1 MRITGYD
8 FSGWATKNDLRC
20 ADNRVIR
27 KGAFKIQ
34 DGAKVPLMWNHK
46 HDSTSAVLGHAIL
59 ENRDDGIYTYG
70 FFNNTNAGR
79 EAKELLKHGDIEALS
94 IYANNLVQDGND
106 VLHGAIREVSLVLA
120 GANPGAFVES
130 VMSHGEPLEE
140 YEDEG
145 LIFTGENI
153 FISHSD
159 DYDYDE
165 EVGDVDDRT
174 ANEIFESMD
183 EDQKNLVYAIADELL
198 NGDDDDEFAHSAFDD
213 DADAEEVF
221 DSMTDEQQALVYA
234 IADEIVNDYEEG
246 DDEDYEEGDDDYE
259 EDDDDFE
266 HSGLEEDYE
275 MKRNVF
281 DQDMDNTNVIA
292 HSAILSD
299 MLEDAKTHRAGSLKE
314 IINDGIETG
323 VLQHSIDTT
332 GMIVGDGDWRSI
344 IPEGRP
350 TTYGFN
356 DPDMLF
362 PDPKSLN
369 NPPEWIQRNM
379 DWVSVVLN
387 GVHRSPFSRIK
398 SQFANITE
406 DEARAKGYTKTH
418 KKTEEMFSVLK
429 RVTTPTTIYKKQR
442 MDRDDIVDITDFDVV
457 AWIKGEMRVMLNEE
471 IARAILVGDGRAQNS
486 ADKIDESA
494 IRPIIKD
501 DPLFNTKVAVSVAH
515 GATGETKAK
524 TAIDAII
531 RARKN
536 YKGSGTPILF
546 TTEDWVTEMLLI
558 KDQMGH
564 YMYETEATLAT
575 RLRVSRIV
583 TVELLENQTV
593 PVSKTEGGSTVIEN
607 KPLLGVIVNPVDYN
621 VGADKGGSIELFDD
635 FDIDF
640 NQYVWLMEGRMSGAL
655 VKPFSALTVYVDEA
669 AAG

>member
-1 MRITGYD
+1 MKGKFD
-8 FSGWATKNDLRC
+8 FSGWATKNDLKC
-20 ADNRVIR
+20 SDGRVIR
-27 KGAFKIQ
+27 RDAFKVN
-34 DGAKVPLMWNHK
+34 DGMTVPLVWNHR
-46 HDSTSAVLGHAIL
+46 HDTTSAVLGHALL
-59 ENRDDGIYTYG
+59 ENRDEGVYAYG
-70 FFNNTNAGR
+70 FLNNTRAGK
-79 EAKELLKHGDIEALS
+79 EAKEMISHGDVVSLS
-94 IYANNLVQDGND
+94 IYANNLVQDGAN

-120 GANPGAFVES
+120 GANPGAFIES
-130 VMSHGEPLEE
+130 AFAHGEPIDDADEEGVIYAGGDLSFYHSDIKKKKDDEEDEDDEE
-140 YEDEG
+140 YDEDE
-145 LIFTGENI
+145 EE
-153 FISHSD
+153 SED
-159 DYDYDE
+159 EAEDEDE
-165 EVGDVDDRT
+165 E
-174 ANEIFESMD
+174 D
-183 EDQKNLVYAIADELL
+183 EEEEEPVVKKKKKGEK
-198 NGDDDDEFAHSAFDD
+198 EMAHSADSAEKGGEKTIQD
-213 DADAEEVF
+213 IVDTMNDEQKDAMYALIGAAVEDAQGGSDEDEEEDMKHNVF
-221 DSMTDEQQALVYA
+221 DSDVQMNNY
-234 IADEIVNDYEEG
+234 
-246 DDEDYEEGDDDYE
+246 
-259 EDDDDFE
+259 
-266 HSGLEEDYE
+266 
-275 MKRNVF
+275 
-281 DQDMDNTNVIA
+281 IA
-292 HSAILSD
+292 HAAILD
-299 MLEDAKTHRAGSLKE
+299 GMLDDAKKKKVGSLKE
-314 IINDGIETG
+314 LVDEAYEEG
-323 VLQHSIDTT
+323 VLEHSIDTT
-332 GMIVGDGDWRSI
+332 GMDVGTGDWRSI

-442 MDRDDIVDITDFDVV
+442 MDRDDIIDITDFDVV
-457 AWIKGEMRVMLNEE
+457 AWIKGEMRIMLNEE
-471 IARAILVGDGRAQNS
+471 IARAILVGDGRQANS
-486 ADKIDESA
+486 PDKIDESS

-515 GATGETKAK
+515 GASGETKAK
-524 TAIDAII
+524 AAIDAVI

-536 YKGSGTPILF
+536 YKGSGNPILF

-564 YMYETEATLAT
+564 YLYETEATLAT

-583 TVELLENQTV
+583 TVEILENQTV
-593 PVSKTEGGSTVIEN
+593 PVTTTEGGSTVTEN

-655 VKPFSALTVYVDEA
+655 TKPFSALTVYVDEA

>member
-1 MRITGYD
+1 MKVTGYD

-20 ADNRVIR
+20 ADNKIIR
-27 KGAFKIQ
+27 KGAFKVQ

-59 ENRDDGIYTYG
+59 ENKDDGVFTYG
-70 FFNNTNAGR
+70 FFNNTQAGR
-79 EAKELLKHGDIEALS
+79 EAKEILKHGDIEALS

-130 VMSHGEPLEE
+130 VMSHGEPLDE

-159 DYDYDE
+159 DDNDDE
-165 EVGDVDDRT
+165 EVNEVEGEGRT
-174 ANEIFESMD
+174 AREVFDSMD
-183 EDQKNLVYAIADELL
+183 EDQKNLVYALAEELTS
-198 NGDDDDEFAHSAFDD
+198 GDDEELSHSAFEG
-213 DADAEEVF
+213 DAGEIF
-221 DSMTDEQQALVYA
+221 DSMTDEQKGLVYA
-234 IADEIVNDYEEG
+234 IAEEIASEYE
-246 DDEDYEEGDDDYE
+246 DDDEGDDD
-259 EDDDDFE
+259 DDEIE

-281 DQDMDNTNVIA
+281 DQDMDNTEVIA
-292 HSAILSD
+292 HSEVLSD
-299 MLEDAKTHRAGSLKE
+299 ILADAKAHRVGSLKE
-314 IINDGIETG
+314 LINDSIESG
-323 VLQHSIDTT
+323 ALQHSIDTT
-332 GMIVGDGDWRSI
+332 GMTVGNGDWRSV
-344 IPEGRP
+344 IPQGRP

-362 PDPKSLN
+362 PEAKSLN

-418 KKTEEMFSVLK
+418 KKTEEVFSVLK

-442 MDRDDIVDITDFDVV
+442 MDRDDIIDITDFDVV

-471 IARAILVGDGRAQNS
+471 IARAILVGDGRAANH
-486 ADKIDESA
+486 ADKIDEAS

-501 DPLFNTKVAVSVAH
+501 DPLFNTKVPVTVVN
-515 GATGETKAK
+515 GASGETKAK

-536 YKGSGTPILF
+536 YKGSGNPILF

-593 PVSKTEGGSTVIEN
+593 PVSTTEGGSTVTTN

-621 VGADKGGSIELFDD
+621 VGADKGGSIELFND

-655 VKPFSALTVYVDEA
+655 TKPFSALTVYVDEA